1 MVDRERVATMLES
14 VELGE
19 EVASWIYV
27 CLKEELDFLQDCLD
41 QLKPQVI
48 EEVRNFP
55 ATHGALRV
63 EFMPG
68 TKRYTFDH
76 LDEWKVLKGQ
86 MTHLENHAKMA
97 YAAYQSGRTIFND
110 NTGEIVPLPHVTY
123 TKDTVKVTVRK

>member
-19 EVASWIYV
+19 EVASWVYV

-41 QLKPQVI
+41 ELKPQVI
-48 EEVRNFP
+48 EEVRSYP

-86 MTHLENHAKMA
+86 MTNLENHAKMA